1 MKQLT
6 PTANVRAELLYLKK
20 QIEIIESKISFTSD
34 PKLLDALSY
43 ELLGLK
49 SRMSYLLD
57 NAKAM

>member
-6 PTANVRAELLYLKK
+6 QTMDVRAELLYLKK
-20 QIEIIESKISFTSD
+20 QIEIIESKISFTND

-49 SRMSYLLD
+49 SRMGYLLD
-57 NAKAM
+57 NAKAI